1 VSSEPISRKS
11 IPPQFAQWAVAVGLF
26 CLSLAVFNWGLQYK
40 MSLYENINGIV
51 HAPAAKLWTGKI
63 GGSAQSAQIPLA
75 EPAPLPIQ
83 VTFLIAIFAL
93 YCVLRDAS
101 AVRTLLHWRS
111 HGNFLEINRTPFRE
125 AFFFRPPPV
134 NA

>member
-1 VSSEPISRKS
+1 VSSESTHIKS
-11 IPPQFAQWAVAVGLF
+11 IRPQFAQWAVAVGLF

-51 HAPAAKLWTGKI
+51 HAPAAKLWTGKD
-63 GGSAQSAQIPLA
+63 GGSAQSTQVPLP

-83 VTFLIAIFAL
+83 VTFLIAVFAL
-93 YCVLRDAS
+93 YCALRDAS
-101 AVRTLLHWRS
+101 AVRTLMHWRS
-111 HGNFLEINRTPFRE
+111 HGSFPEISRAPVRE

>member
-1 VSSEPISRKS
+1 VSSESTHIKPIR
-11 IPPQFAQWAVAVGLF
+11 PQFAQWAVAVGLF

-51 HAPAAKLWTGKI
+51 HAPAAKLWTGKD
-63 GGSAQSAQIPLA
+63 GGSIQSAQIPLP
-75 EPAPLPIQ
+75 EPASFPIQ
-83 VTFLIAIFAL
+83 VTFLIAVFAL
-93 YCVLRDAS
+93 YCALRDAS
-101 AVRTLLHWRS
+101 AVRTLMHWRS
-111 HGNFLEINRTPFRE
+111 HDNFPEINRTPFRE